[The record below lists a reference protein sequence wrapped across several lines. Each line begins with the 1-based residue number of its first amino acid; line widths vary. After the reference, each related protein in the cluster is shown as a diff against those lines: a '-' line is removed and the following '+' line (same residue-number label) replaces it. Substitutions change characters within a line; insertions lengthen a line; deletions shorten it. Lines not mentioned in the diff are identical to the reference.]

1 MSDQT
6 ASLIDRL
13 ANLSFRTKL
22 FAVAV
27 VYMFVMFGVS
37 EASGGE
43 AALRFWFASALPLVW
58 LATLAL
64 HWLSLRPRPP
74 MGAGVRGLVEQARAR
89 PLTATFYAVAAVA
102 IETFV
107 VAEALGR
114 PLFPAV

>member
-6 ASLIDRL
+6 VSLIDRL

-27 VYMFVMFGVS
+27 VYMFAMFGAS
-37 EASGGE
+37 EAGGGE
-43 AALRFWFASALPLVW
+43 AAIRFWFASALPLVW

-74 MGAGVRGLVEQARAR
+74 LGAAVRGLVEQARAR
-89 PLTATFYAVAAVA
+89 PLIAAFYGVAAVA
-102 IETFV
+102 IEVFV